1 TSFLGNRTMFRD
13 IVSLPAGHTLV
24 VQDRTTDVRQYWDVA
39 VGGSDD
45 DGTTVDEYAAHTRA
59 LLDDSVRLQLM
70 SDVPFGSLLSGGL
83 DSSIV
88 SAVATQHVSEQLKT
102 FSMEYSKNVEMNR
115 AGSDVEYARLM
126 AQTFGTDH
134 HEFLF
139 TPEEYHDCHE
149 QATWHLEK
157 PVELTT
163 PSLFLLHKSLKPHIT
178 VVLSGEGADELFGGY
193 YFFLRDAQQNAVTEF
208 PWAPYFREVS
218 QLLDPELAVATQFQA
233 RMRQGLDDLL
243 SRAPGTDFLNRVL
256 YMFVKVYL
264 LEMLE
269 RQDKASMAWSVEAR
283 VPYLDHR
290 LVEYV
295 FRMPSQ
301 WKLHNG
307 DEKFI
312 LKQAFEGL
320 LPAQVRQRKKKPFP
334 FPVDPRSLYEQ
345 RGMANELVQCG
356 TSRISPY
363 FDKKKV
369 GDFLHKRNEFS
380 GIDSLAVFRTS
391 FALIALDRW
400 HQAFRI

>member
-1 TSFLGNRTMFRD
+1 M
-13 IVSLPAGHTLV
+13 LV
-24 VQDRTTDVRQYWDVA
+24 LQDRDPDVRQYWDVA
-39 VGGSDD
+39 VGGSDND
-45 DGTTVDEYAAHTRA
+45 VETVDDYAAGTRA

-88 SAVATQHVSEQLKT
+88 SAVATRHVNEQLKT
-102 FSMEYSKNVEMNR
+102 FSMEYSRNVEMNR
-115 AGSDVEYARLM
+115 ASSDVEYARLM
-126 AQTFGTDH
+126 AARLGTDH

-139 TPEEYHDCHE
+139 TPEEYYDCHE

-163 PSLFLLHKSLKPHIT
+163 PSLFLLHKSLKPYIT

-193 YFFLRDAQQNAVTEF
+193 YFFLRGAQENTVTEF

-218 QLLDPELAVATQFQA
+218 QLLDPELAVATQFQD
-233 RMRQGLDDLL
+233 RVRQGLDILL
-243 SRAPGTDFLNRVL
+243 SRAPGTDFLNRIL
-256 YMFVKVYL
+256 YLFVKVYL

-283 VPYLDHR
+283 VPYLDRR

-301 WKLHNG
+301 WKLNNG
-307 DEKFI
+307 NEKFI
-312 LKQAFEGL
+312 LKRAFECM
-320 LPAQVRQRKKKPFP
+320 LPPQVHQRKKKPFP
-334 FPVDPRSLYEQ
+334 FPVDPRSIYEQ
-345 RGMANELVQCG
+345 RGMANELAQSG
-356 TSRISPY
+356 TSRISQY

-369 GDFLHKRNEFS
+369 GEFLFKRNEFS
-380 GIDSLAVFRTS
+380 GIDNLAVFRTS
-391 FALIALDRW
+391 FALIALERW
-400 HQAFRI
+400 HRAFQI